1 MFKIIEQIIHI
12 KFNQQHIGTQTER
25 HIHLRTKI
33 VRKRQHLPSLTA
45 PHVIKHCR
53 QWRKGH
59 KNTTHCPQ
67 RVRALYLRMLRFRNE
82 WCINLPNHAIIWGS
96 EHLIRNTNCSEELR
110 LKKEESLIYIFWKS
124 NSRSIRLSWQWRTK
138 CSSSSTTLQ
147 DIHSRWSIFNL
158 GRV

>member
-12 KFNQQHIGTQTER
+12 TFNQQHWNTHRETHTFENKGSSGNGSPFLHWR
-25 HIHLRTKI
+25 HRMSPNIAA
-33 VRKRQHLPSLTA
+33 SDEE
-45 PHVIKHCR
+45 
-53 QWRKGH
+53 GH
-59 KNTTHCPQ
+59 KNTTPCPQ

-96 EHLIRNTNCSEELR
+96 EHPIRKTNCSTELK

-124 NSRSIRLSWQWRTK
+124 NSRSTRLSWQWRTK

-147 DIHSRWSIFNL
+147 DIHSRWSTFNL